1 MLWEIGV
8 LIAAIAFAILVYYVI
23 EALRSL
29 KYSLDEMRVTLVEV
43 KHEISAIGTE
53 VKSVVQTTNSVADD
67 VNMKLK
73 SLDALFGSLDNVGHV
88 VQEATSAVK
97 ESAVALI
104 SSVKSGQKLRKE
116 RAVAQAE
123 AEAARPKAAVNT
135 TKTEL
140 LAQGATLAAKV
151 LHMLA
156 ERKSGTGASEN
167 AAGPAATHHT
177 ASSRH

>member
-53 VKSVVQTTNSVADD
+53 VKGVVQTTNSVADD

-73 SLDALFGSLDNVGHV
+73 SLDSLFGSLDDVGHI

-104 SSVKSGQKLRKE
+104 SSVKTGQKLRKE
-116 RAVAQAE
+116 RAVVQAK
-123 AEAARPKAAVNT
+123 AEAARPKVAVNS

-140 LAQGATLAAKV
+140 IAQGATLAAKV
-151 LHMLA
+151 LQMLVEHKA
-156 ERKSGTGASEN
+156 NT
-167 AAGPAATHHT
+167 AAADNVSRPAAMHNT
-177 ASSRH
+177 ASSRQ

>member
-29 KYSLDEMRVTLVEV
+29 KYSLDEMRVTLIEV

-73 SLDALFGSLDNVGHV
+73 SLDSLFGSLDDVGHV

-116 RAVAQAE
+116 RAAVQAE
-123 AEAARPKAAVNT
+123 AEAARPKVAVNN

-151 LHMLA
+151 LQLIV
-156 ERKSGTGASEN
+156 ERKS
-167 AAGPAATHHT
+167 AAGAAESVSRPAGMHNT
-177 ASSRH
+177 ASSRQ